1 MSKANT
7 PGNAPETTGETSSSD
22 TREIIEGAQRMSGFD
37 FATWRSAGDPVMRA
51 TMIGLMLLEKEPD
64 WNLLVARYDRASRI
78 NPVLR
83 KKVVEGPLPLVT
95 PRLIIDPN
103 FDLSYHLRRFDMPDG
118 TTWNDVL
125 LEARRQ
131 SMTGFDLD
139 RPLWQISVFNNLPD
153 GRSVMVMKLHHAIAD
168 GQGAML
174 LGASLFDFTAEGQDL
189 GPMPPEPT
197 GESLDTVGVTEAS
210 LKHQAQW
217 YAKSVQE
224 FATGF
229 PPATAKALRHPR
241 KTIKKLLTAVGSVAK
256 VANLPL
262 GPLSPLMTERS
273 INYHFGTF
281 DVPFAEMKSV
291 AKASGH
297 TVNDLFLTAV
307 AEGMA
312 RFHTAEGRP
321 VDRLRINMPISLRTS
336 SDSIANAVTIVRFE
350 MPVAD
355 SGARKLMDEIGAI
368 ALKWR
373 QEPALRWTDTLAEFS
388 RVLPIE
394 LLAAAAQASDVTAS
408 NVPGVPIPVW
418 LAGAQVLRMYPLV
431 STIGAAVNITMLTY
445 NGTASVGVSADDA
458 AVIDNDLLMRCL
470 REGFADVAQAPVSAI
485 SPVGGSMDPD
495 APAPVVVKP
504 RARKTVSKKAAPRKA
519 APRKAAPRKAAPRK
533 SPSAG

>member
-1 MSKANT
+1 MAKAKTTDTN
-7 PGNAPETTGETSSSD
+7 PETIGETSSAD

-37 FATWRSAGDPVMRA
+37 FATWRSAEDPVMRA

-64 WNLLVARYDRASRI
+64 WEALLARYDRASRI

-95 PRLIIDPN
+95 PRLVIDPN
-103 FDLSYHLRRFDMPDG
+103 FDLSFHLRRFDMPDG

-125 LEARRQ
+125 MEARRQ

-139 RPLWQISVFNNLPD
+139 RPLWQISIFNNLPG
-153 GRSVMVMKLHHAIAD
+153 GRSVMLMKLHHAIAD

-174 LGASLFDFTAEGQDL
+174 LGASLFDFSPEGQDL
-189 GPMPPEPT
+189 GPMPPEPK
-197 GESLDTVGVTEAS
+197 GEVMDTVGVTEAS

-217 YAKSVQE
+217 YAKSAQE
-224 FATGF
+224 FVTGF

-241 KTIKKLLTAVGSVAK
+241 KMIKKVLVGVGSVAK
-256 VANLPL
+256 IANMPL

-281 DVPFAEMKSV
+281 DVPFADMKSV
-291 AKASGH
+291 SKASNH
-297 TVNDLFLTAV
+297 TVNDLFLTGV

-312 RFHTAEGRP
+312 RYHMAEGRP
-321 VDRLRINMPISLRTS
+321 VDRLRINMPVSLRTS
-336 SDSIANAVTIVRFE
+336 ADSIANAVTIVRFE
-350 MPVAD
+350 MPVAEV
-355 SGARKLMDEIGAI
+355 GTRKLMDEISTI
-368 ALKWR
+368 VTKWR
-373 QEPALRWTDTLAEFS
+373 EEPALRWTDTLAEFS
-388 RVLPIE
+388 RVLPVE

-445 NGTASVGVSADDA
+445 NGIASVGVSADDA
-458 AVIDNDLLMRCL
+458 AVVDRDLLMRSL
-470 REGFADVAQAPVSAI
+470 REGFADAVEASVSSL
-485 SPVGGSMDPD
+485 SPLGDQMDPD
-495 APAPVVVKP
+495 APEPVVVKP
-504 RARKTVSKKAAPRKA
+504 KARKTVSKKAT
-519 APRKAAPRKAAPRK
+519 APRK
-533 SPSAG
+533 SAARKPADKPSDK